1 MCAKLFYTIDGDD
14 GWNICVKQ
22 FYIIFLFLR
31 NSILSLCIQIKIK
44 IYSTYNSFCLQDLR
58 SDPLKT
64 HNKIYQ
70 LPMF

>member
-1 MCAKLFYTIDGDD
+1 MHT
-14 GWNICVKQ
+14 NI
-22 FYIIFLFLR
+22 YIF
-31 NSILSLCIQIKIK
+31 
-44 IYSTYNSFCLQDLR
+44 YSTYNSFCLQDLR